1 MAAAITRHS
10 RAGLRA
16 RVVAA
21 IAGFGVLALLALT
34 MLLVGTELTGAP
46 SNVPDVHTSSSSS
59 SSSNSSTSSASAEH
73 EHSVP
78 LVHSV
83 RQQPSTRA
91 RGAALGVLVATVL
104 VATSLTGRIGSVRQL
119 APRILDLGGRPP
131 GRAPPRLRLA

>member
-21 IAGFGVLALLALT
+21 IAAFGVLALLALT

-59 SSSNSSTSSASAEH
+59 NSSTSSVSAEH

>member
-1 MAAAITRHS
+1 MAAAITRNS

-46 SNVPDVHTSSSSS
+46 SNVPDVHTSS

-119 APRILDLGGRPP
+119 APRILDLGGRPS

>member
-46 SNVPDVHTSSSSS
+46 SNVPDVHTSS